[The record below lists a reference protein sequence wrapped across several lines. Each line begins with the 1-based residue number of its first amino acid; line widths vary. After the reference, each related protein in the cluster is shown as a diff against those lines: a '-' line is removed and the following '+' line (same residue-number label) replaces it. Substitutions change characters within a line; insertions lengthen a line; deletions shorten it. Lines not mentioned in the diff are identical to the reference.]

1 MKRYKLIAIIALACT
16 FGACTSWL
24 DVKPEDEIAEEE
36 LFSKGEGYRNAL
48 NGVYKTLAN
57 KDMYG
62 KQMTWG
68 VMDAMAQYYIRSK
81 TGQNDLMYAALYDF
95 KSDYV
100 KSIVEQFWKTAYNAV
115 ANCNN
120 ILKNIESTDA
130 DLFEYKAI
138 ERQLIKGEA
147 LALRAFIQFDML
159 RLYAPAPSQAG
170 NQKYI
175 PYVSDYPSLVSQKR
189 TVNECLDLM
198 IQDLKDARELVFEF
212 DSTYEDRFRTSVRF
226 KGALGSDRFLN
237 SRGYRLNYYAIN
249 GILARVCL
257 YAGKYDEAY
266 AAAKKVIDFNTR
278 TRHFAFTSYSSI
290 SKGNVKCTDDV
301 IAGLFSSKQEE
312 WDSEVNDVVNASG
325 EKTFLALT
333 NVTDIFGEETR
344 SDYRRTKLIETF
356 NYYERSVKNRST
368 WNNTIDGRAS
378 LHTVPLIRMS
388 EVYYIAGEA
397 IYETQPDEAIQYLTD
412 VKKGRGVSRPDLTA
426 IASLETYRDAIQ
438 NDAWREFIGEGQMFY
453 FYKRL
458 NRPIMGY
465 YETIQP
471 ESKIFVLPIPES
483 ETDIH

>member
-1 MKRYKLIAIIALACT
+1 MKRYKLIAMIALACT

-24 DVKPEDEIAEEE
+24 DVKPEDEIAEED

-48 NGVYKTLAN
+48 NGVYKTLAGQ
-57 KDMYG
+57 DMYG

-68 VMDAMAQYYIRSK
+68 VVDAMAQYYIRSK
-81 TGQNDLMYAALYDF
+81 IGQNDLTYAAQYDF

-120 ILKNIESTDA
+120 ILKNIESADA
-130 DLFEYKAI
+130 DLFEYKAA
-138 ERQLIKGEA
+138 EQQLIKGEA

-159 RLYAPAPSQAG
+159 RLYAPSLSEAG
-170 NQKYI
+170 DQKYI
-175 PYVSDYPSLVSQKR
+175 PYVTDYPSLVSQKR

-198 IQDLKDARELVFEF
+198 IKDLNDARELIFEF
-212 DSTYEDRFRTSVRF
+212 DSTYEDRFKTSVRF
-226 KGALGSDRFLN
+226 KGTLGSDRFLN
-237 SRGYRLNYYAIN
+237 SRGYRLNYYAIS

-257 YAGKYDEAY
+257 YAGRNEEAY

-278 TRHFAFTSYSSI
+278 TKHFAFSSSSSI
-290 SKGNVKCTDDV
+290 SKGNMKCTDDV
-301 IAGLFSSKQEE
+301 IAGVFSSKQEE
-312 WDSEVNDVVNASG
+312 WDSEVNDMVNNDG
-325 EKTFLALT
+325 TKTFLALT
-333 NVTDIFGEETR
+333 NVDEVFGDEAR
-344 SDYRRTKLIETF
+344 SDYRKTRMIETF
-356 NYYERSVKNRST
+356 NYYYRSVKNRST
-368 WNNTIDGRAS
+368 WNNTVDGQTS
-378 LHTVPLIRMS
+378 LRTVPLIRMS

-397 IYETQPDEAIQYLTD
+397 IYETRPDEAIQYLTD
-412 VKKGRGVSRPDLTA
+412 VKKARGISRPDLTA
-426 IASLETYRDAIQ
+426 IASLETYRDAVL

-471 ESKIFVLPIPES
+471 ESKIFVLPLPES